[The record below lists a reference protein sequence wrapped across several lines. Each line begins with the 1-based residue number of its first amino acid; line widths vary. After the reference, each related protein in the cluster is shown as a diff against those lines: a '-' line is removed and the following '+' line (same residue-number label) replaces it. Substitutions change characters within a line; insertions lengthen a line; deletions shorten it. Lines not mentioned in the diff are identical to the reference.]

1 MMKYILYICFLFFTT
16 CKKAQQPPPL
26 TVATPTN
33 HTIHTITLNWFFAA
47 TPTQIH
53 YTYPSG
59 QQNYL
64 ISKSD
69 TIYQTHSISYSYPQ
83 GIPNAYS
90 HYMDAYSYNSQDSI
104 EVQIVIDGVL
114 KAKAKDMVYVDLNYM
129 Y

>member
-33 HTIHTITLNWFFAA
+33 HTITLNWFFAS

-104 EVQIVIDGVL
+104 EVQILIDGVL
-114 KAKAKDMVYVDLNYM
+114 KARKKDVMYVNVNYNF
-129 Y
+129 